1 VTHVTGEEAFDSR
14 QEGSGH
20 AQAEEHEA
28 LRRGQEGCSHEEAQ
42 DDGEEVDDQEVDDE
56 EGSRQEGG
64 SDPEAQ
70 EREALDRGQE
80 GRRHQEAQVDT
91 EEVDGDQ
98 ADLCAEACG
107 EAQDHP
113 PQDDQKEGRGLDVG
127 LGSFSWSGRGAI
139 APLPRCRIVAGRAAS
154 AERRRASLPAAFAH
168 ITTS

>member
-28 LRRGQEGCSHEEAQ
+28 LCRGQEGRRNEEAE
-42 DDGEEVDDQEVDDE
+42 DDGEEVDDAQEE
-56 EGSRQEGG
+56 HEALCRGQEGG
-64 SDPEAQ
+64 SHQEAQ
-70 EREALDRGQE
+70 DGGPQEDDGPQDDAQEEHEARGRGQE
-80 GRRHQEAQVDT
+80 GGSHQKA
-91 EEVDGDQ
+91 
-98 ADLCAEACG
+98 
-107 EAQDHP
+107 
-113 PQDDQKEGRGLDVG
+113 QDDQKEGRGFDVAD
-127 LGSFSWSGRGAI
+127 GSFSWSGRGAI